1 MSLEQNLQRELMASV
16 MEIAIEAVVAA
27 DAAQRIVLFNQG
39 AEYMFGLSAEEAI
52 GQPLNILIPERFRQ
66 MHDTYLDH
74 FMALS
79 DGMSR
84 HMKERGSVFGLRAD
98 GEEFP
103 AEVSIT
109 KLEINGETFIASIM
123 QDISIRK
130 NNEASLRDAV
140 AVFEGSNE
148 AIMIM
153 DGQGLVSNVN
163 RAFSEISGYS
173 KEEVLGRNS
182 EFMRSGQQSE
192 RFYRKMFVTARKQGS
207 WSGEVW
213 NRRKNG
219 EPYLSFLNVSA
230 IRDEKGTLSRYMA
243 SFSDITALR
252 ESEEKLSYQVHHDLL
267 TGLPN
272 RDLINDRLQHAV
284 DRAARSGKQVS
295 VLIIDLKRFKS
306 VNDSL
311 GYMAGDGLLQQAA
324 ERMKELLREGDT
336 IGRLVGDEFVIILE
350 GLSEAQHAGVLAEKI
365 IDAFHSPFTI
375 EGHEVYS
382 GVSIGISVYIE
393 GEADMGR
400 LIANADIA
408 ISKIRSGS
416 ESAYHFYTEE
426 LTELAVERSRLES
439 RLRQALEDQQ
449 FQVYYQPQFCLSS
462 GRMTGAEALVRW
474 IHPQDGFIGPDKFI
488 PLAEACG
495 LILPIGEWVLRESCR
510 QVMAWRQDGLNLDR
524 IGVNIAGAQ
533 IQRGNL
539 TLLVKQ
545 ILAESGLDAATL
557 ELEITEG
564 FVMDKPAEAIALMH
578 ELRDLGL
585 ELAIDDFGT
594 GHSSLSYLKQFPVH
608 TLKID
613 QSFIRE
619 MAQGSDNEAIV
630 RAIISLAHSIGMKV
644 IAEGVELDEQR
655 QFLADE
661 GCEEGQG
668 YHFSRPLPSDEFEA
682 LLIKQK
688 V

>member
-1 MSLEQNLQRELMASV
+1 MESRQNLRRELLASV

-27 DAAQRIVLFNQG
+27 DAEQRIVLFNQG
-39 AEYMFGLSAEEAI
+39 AEYIFGYTAEQVI

-66 MHDTYLDH
+66 MHDTHLDH
-74 FMALS
+74 FMGLS
-79 DGMSR
+79 EDMSR
-84 HMKERGSVFGLRAD
+84 HMKERGPVFGLRAD

-109 KLEINGETFIASIM
+109 RLEVNGETFIASIM
-123 QDISIRK
+123 QDVSVRK
-130 NNEASLRDAV
+130 KNEASLRDAA

-153 DGQGLVSNVN
+153 DGQGLVCDVN

-173 KEEVLGRNS
+173 KEEVLGKNT

-192 RFYRKMFVTARKQGS
+192 EFYHNMFAAAGKDGAWR
-207 WSGEVW
+207 GEVW

-230 IRDEKGTLSRYMA
+230 IRDEKGLFSRYMA

-252 ESEEKLSYQVHHDLL
+252 ESEEKLSYQIHHDLL

-272 RDLINDRLQHAV
+272 RDLINDRLQHAI
-284 DRAARSGKQVS
+284 DRAARSGKQVA
-295 VLIIDLKRFKS
+295 VLIVDLKRFKS

-311 GYMAGDGLLQQAA
+311 GYLAGDGLLQQAA
-324 ERMKELLREGDT
+324 ERMKALLRDGDT
-336 IGRLVGDEFVIILE
+336 IGRLVGDEFAIILE
-350 GLSEAQHAGVLAEKI
+350 GLSEAQHAGILAEKI
-365 IDAFHSPFTI
+365 IAAFHTPFMI
-375 EGHEVYS
+375 EGDDVYS
-382 GVSIGISVYIE
+382 GVSIGISVYAGDE
-393 GEADMGR
+393 TQLAR
-400 LIANADIA
+400 LIPNADIA
-408 ISKIRSGS
+408 ISKIRSDS
-416 ESAYHFYTEE
+416 ESAYYFYTEE
-426 LTELAVERSRLES
+426 LTELAVERSKLEL
-439 RLRQALEDQQ
+439 RLRQALEEQQ
-449 FQVYYQPQFCLSS
+449 FQVYYQAQFCLSS
-462 GRMTGAEALVRW
+462 GRMSGAEALVRW

-510 QVMAWRQDGLNLDR
+510 QVMAWRQKGLNLDR

-539 TLLVKQ
+539 AVLVKQ

-564 FVMDKPAEAIALMH
+564 FIMDKPAEAIALMH
-578 ELRDLGL
+578 ELRDIGL

-619 MAQGSDNEAIV
+619 MDQGGDNEAIV

-661 GCEEGQG
+661 ACEEGQG
-668 YHFSRPLPSDEFEA
+668 YLFSRPLPANEFEA
-682 LLIKQK
+682 LLVAQQT
-688 V
+688 

>member
-1 MSLEQNLQRELMASV
+1 
-16 MEIAIEAVVAA
+16 
-27 DAAQRIVLFNQG
+27 
-39 AEYMFGLSAEEAI
+39 
-52 GQPLNILIPERFRQ
+52 
-66 MHDTYLDH
+66 
-74 FMALS
+74 
-79 DGMSR
+79 
-84 HMKERGSVFGLRAD
+84 
-98 GEEFP
+98 
-103 AEVSIT
+103 
-109 KLEINGETFIASIM
+109 
-123 QDISIRK
+123 
-130 NNEASLRDAV
+130 
-140 AVFEGSNE
+140 
-148 AIMIM
+148 
-153 DGQGLVSNVN
+153 
-163 RAFSEISGYS
+163 
-173 KEEVLGRNS
+173 
-182 EFMRSGQQSE
+182 
-192 RFYRKMFVTARKQGS
+192 
-207 WSGEVW
+207 
-213 NRRKNG
+213 
-219 EPYLSFLNVSA
+219 
-230 IRDEKGTLSRYMA
+230 
-243 SFSDITALR
+243 
-252 ESEEKLSYQVHHDLL
+252 
-267 TGLPN
+267 
-272 RDLINDRLQHAV
+272 
-284 DRAARSGKQVS
+284 
-295 VLIIDLKRFKS
+295 
-306 VNDSL
+306 
-311 GYMAGDGLLQQAA
+311 
-324 ERMKELLREGDT
+324 
-336 IGRLVGDEFVIILE
+336 
-350 GLSEAQHAGVLAEKI
+350 
-365 IDAFHSPFTI
+365 
-375 EGHEVYS
+375 
-382 GVSIGISVYIE
+382 
-393 GEADMGR
+393 
-400 LIANADIA
+400 
-408 ISKIRSGS
+408 
-416 ESAYHFYTEE
+416 
-426 LTELAVERSRLES
+426 
-439 RLRQALEDQQ
+439 
-449 FQVYYQPQFCLSS
+449 
-462 GRMTGAEALVRW
+462 
-474 IHPQDGFIGPDKFI
+474 
-488 PLAEACG
+488 